1 MEHGETLSIGELARA
16 TGVKVVTVRYYEKI
30 GLLPVPPRTDGNYR
44 IYGVDHET
52 RLRFI
57 RRCRELGFTLG
68 QVRALLSLSTLK
80 DADCAAV
87 DRVAT
92 DHLAAVERKIA
103 DLERMAGELR
113 RISHCCRGGRIAD
126 CQIIEAL
133 SPDSEV
139 TAAE

>member
-1 MEHGETLSIGELARA
+1 MEREHTLSIGELAKA

-30 GLLPVPPRTDGNYR
+30 GLLPEPPRTDGNYR
-44 IYGVDHET
+44 TYGLDHEN

-68 QVRALLSLSTLK
+68 QVRDLLSLSTLK
-80 DADCAAV
+80 DDDCAAV
-87 DRVAT
+87 DKVAT
-92 DHLAAVERKIA
+92 DHLSAVERKIA

-133 SPDSEV
+133 SPGSV
-139 TAAE
+139 ATAAK